1 MVKHTWHF
9 LLLQWQFRYLYNI
22 GPHFYTVLEVIQEH
36 QCLGCLLSPE
46 TGLFRN
52 KNINYGYCLLM
63 RWLLSAA
70 LSAEVVGL
78 STAFKAR
85 YACSSFKGHNLLIS
99 LCVGSLCLAEFRI
112 MQVCLSREDTWPL
125 DLMFCRSTKHFEKNL
140 ESIVTVNEENNKN
153 NNNKLNFNVY
163 TIWHDSQFVNHS
175 TCKTHWCQTVKQIV
189 SWNLKAW

>member
-1 MVKHTWHF
+1 MMAGTFAWSNTLGIF
-9 LLLQWQFRYLYNI
+9 
-22 GPHFYTVLEVIQEH
+22 FYYSDNLDICTILDLISK
-36 QCLGCLLSPE
+36 QCLKLYKNISAWDVFYLQKRACSG
-46 TGLFRN
+46 N

-163 TIWHDSQFVNHS
+163 TI
-175 TCKTHWCQTVKQIV
+175 
-189 SWNLKAW
+189 